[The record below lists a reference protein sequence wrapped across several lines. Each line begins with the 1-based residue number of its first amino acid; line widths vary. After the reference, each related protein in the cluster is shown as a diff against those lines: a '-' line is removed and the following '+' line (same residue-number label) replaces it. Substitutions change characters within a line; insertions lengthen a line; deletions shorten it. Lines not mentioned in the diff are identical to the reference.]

1 MLVSTHGEYSQMLD
15 SRSTNG
21 SFRHVILQYH
31 LQDREIHSVTP
42 SKTLTERENG
52 KIKADF
58 VLLMKMCIAQSRES
72 IRLISS
78 SHVVIKRIK
87 GTHQGVKRSRGKT
100 ATEGCREPE
109 HEGCNQAKAVSIS
122 SSRRVYEEPGLNQ
135 NSSFVI
141 WLL

>member
-1 MLVSTHGEYSQMLD
+1 MLVSTHGEHSQMLD

-21 SFRHVILQYH
+21 SFRHVILQHH

-52 KIKADF
+52 KIKAGS
-58 VLLMKMCIAQSRES
+58 VLLMEMCIAQSRES

-78 SHVVIKRIK
+78 SHVVIQRIK
-87 GTHQGVKRSRGKT
+87 GTHQGVERSGGKT
-100 ATEGCREPE
+100 ATEGCRERNMK
-109 HEGCNQAKAVSIS
+109 GAIS
-122 SSRRVYEEPGLNQ
+122 SSRRVYDELGSNQ

-141 WLL
+141 WVF